1 MISKNQM
8 KLIRSLNV
16 KKFREQEGL
25 FVAEGEKIVGELL
38 NSSFKIHAVYFIHGW
53 KHEGMHN
60 QENIFYEITN
70 EELKK
75 ISMLESPNKVLA
87 IAHIPETKIDLKN
100 LPGDLTLVLDNIQDP
115 GNLGTIIRT
124 ADWFG
129 LKNIICSNESV
140 DAFNSK
146 VVQSSMGSLFRTNL
160 FYADLKSVLKQIKE
174 KFKIPVYGAVIDG
187 ENIINKKLSQNG
199 ILIMGNES
207 KGISSELLNFIDEK
221 ITIPKSGKSSA
232 ESLNVAISTAILC
245 YKFAQLPVEK

>member
-1 MISKNQM
+1 M

-16 KKFREQEGL
+16 KKFRESEGL
-25 FVAEGEKIVGELL
+25 FIAEGEKIVGELL
-38 NSSFKIHAVYFIHGW
+38 NSPFKIHAVYFIADW
-53 KHEGMHN
+53 KYEEKST
-60 QENIFYEITN
+60 QENIFYEITE

-75 ISMLESPNKVLA
+75 ISMLENPNKVLA
-87 IAHIPETKIDLKN
+87 IAHIPETKINFKN
-100 LPGDLTLVLDNIQDP
+100 LPDGFTLMLDTIQDP

-129 LKNIICSNESV
+129 VKNIICSNESV

-160 FYADLKSVLKQIKE
+160 FYDDLKVVLTQIKKE
-174 KFKIPVYGAVIDG
+174 FKIPVYGAVVDG
-187 ENIINKKLSQNG
+187 ENVINKKLSQNA

-221 ITIPKSGKSSA
+221 ITIPKSEKSSA